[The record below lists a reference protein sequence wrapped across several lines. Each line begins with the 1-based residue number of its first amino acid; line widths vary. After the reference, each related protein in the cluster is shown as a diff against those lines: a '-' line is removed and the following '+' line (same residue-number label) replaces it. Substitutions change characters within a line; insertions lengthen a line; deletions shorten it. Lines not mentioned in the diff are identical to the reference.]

1 MAAKCAHLA
10 ESGATRKVVPHLHCD
25 RIGTSV
31 YVCCCETEQ
40 AKSGA
45 DETVLAAVVIDHS
58 VTMVASVVFDRQTLL
73 EVKKVWTA

>member
-45 DETVLAAVVIDHS
+45 DETVLAAVVIDKPIS
-58 VTMVASVVFDRQTLL
+58 VIAAVVFDGQAVPAIE
-73 EVKKVWTA
+73 EVRTA